1 MALLVVGSVALD
13 SLETP
18 FGRREDVLGGS
29 ASYFST
35 CASFFGPTRVV
46 AVVGEDFP
54 EEHVRFLSS
63 RGIDLAGL
71 VRRPGRTFRW
81 KGRYEF
87 DLNTAHTLDTQ
98 LNVFAEFKPDLPPH
112 YRDSEYVFLGNID
125 PDLQRAVLDQVRGP
139 RFVGCDTMNFW
150 ITSKR
155 ESLLRTLKRVDML
168 FVNDAEA
175 RQLAEEHNVVKAAK
189 RILSFGPRAVV
200 VKRGEYGALFFS
212 GDEVF
217 AASAVPL
224 PAVFDPTGAGDSFA
238 GGFMGYLARSRN
250 EDHATMRRAIVLGSV
265 LASFTVEQFSLD
277 RLRTLTPE
285 EIRARYA
292 EARQLAH
299 FEDIELDLFAGTGT
313 GS

>member
-29 ASYFST
+29 ASYFSV
-35 CASFFGPTRVV
+35 CASFFGPTRMV

-54 EEHVRFLSS
+54 EEHARFFAS
-63 RGIDLAGL
+63 RGVDVGGL

-98 LNVFAEFKPDLPPH
+98 LNVFADFRPDLPAH
-112 YRDSEYVFLGNID
+112 YRDSDYVFLGNID
-125 PDLQRAVLDQVRGP
+125 PDLQRAVLDQVRAP
-139 RFVGCDTMNFW
+139 RFVACDTMNFW
-150 ITSKR
+150 ISSKR
-155 ESLLRTLKRVDML
+155 ESLIETLRRVDML
-168 FVNDAEA
+168 FVNDAEV

-189 RILSFGPRAVV
+189 RVLSLGPRAVV
-200 VKRGEYGALFFS
+200 VKRGEHGALFFS

-217 AASAVPL
+217 AASAYPL
-224 PAVFDPTGAGDSFA
+224 PEVFDPTGAGDSFA
-238 GGFMGYLARSRN
+238 GGFMGYVAHRRR
-250 EDHATMRRAIVLGSV
+250 EDHATLRRAIVLGSV

-277 RLRTLTPE
+277 RLRSLAPS
-285 EIRARYA
+285 EIRARFD
-292 EARQLAH
+292 EAKRLAH
-299 FEDIELDLFAGTGT
+299 FDDIELDLFGGGTA
-313 GS
+313 S

>member
-1 MALLVVGSVALD
+1 MPLLAVGSVALD

-29 ASYFST
+29 ASYFSV
-35 CASFFGPTRVV
+35 CASFFGPTRMV

-54 EEHVRFLSS
+54 EEHVRFFGS
-63 RGIDLAGL
+63 RAIDLAGL
-71 VRRPGRTFRW
+71 VKRPGKTFRW

-98 LNVFAEFKPDLPPH
+98 LNVFAEFRPDLPAH

-125 PDLQRAVLDQVRGP
+125 PDLQRSVLDQVRAP
-139 RFVGCDTMNFW
+139 RFVALDTMNFW
-150 ITSKR
+150 ISSRR
-155 ESLLRTLKRVDML
+155 ESLLKTLKRVDLL

-175 RQLAEEHNVVKAAK
+175 RQLAEEHNVVKAAR
-189 RILSFGPRAVV
+189 RILSFGPRSVV

-217 AASAVPL
+217 AASAYPL

-238 GGFMGYLARSRN
+238 GGFMGYLARCRR
-250 EDHATMRRAIVLGSV
+250 EDPATMRRAIVLGSV

-277 RLRTLTPE
+277 RLRTLRVD
-285 EIRARYA
+285 EIRTRFS

-299 FEDIELDLFAGTGT
+299 FDDLEVDLFSESTVG
-313 GS
+313 